1 MSKSDMFDEFE
12 VWRESF
18 LIMLL
23 IKSELDF

>member
-12 VWRESF
+12 DWRESF